1 MKKTVLFAW
10 FVVKKS
16 EPPFKAREYLES
28 KFYEILETNWH
39 CSHREIDI
47 IAQKDGVIVIVEVK
61 TRTTTFQ
68 NPTVAVDKQKQ
79 KFLISAANR
88 YVQMKKLDA
97 DVRFD
102 IVSIVAV
109 NGNVTIEHIENAFYP
124 RLR

>member
-1 MKKTVLFAW
+1 M
-10 FVVKKS
+10 
-16 EPPFKAREYLES
+16 
-28 KFYEILETNWH
+28 
-39 CSHREIDI
+39 DI

>member
-1 MKKTVLFAW
+1 ME
-10 FVVKKS
+10 FVGTNQVGS
-16 EPPFKAREYLES
+16 WGETKAREYLES
-28 KFYEILETNWH
+28 KSYEILETNWH